1 MKNILVINGPN
12 INMLGKREPE
22 IYGTKTYADL
32 VDFIEN
38 AAEEIGVKVQIFQSN
53 HEGEIIDKIQQA
65 LGSTISN
72 TNSNIDYNKSNNTGS
87 NTNDNTDSNTNTNS
101 NTKDNTDS
109 KIDGII
115 INPAAYTHTSIAI
128 PDALKA
134 VGIPA
139 IEVHLT
145 DITNREE
152 YRKHSYTSEACIK
165 TITGK
170 GFDSY
175 KEALKTL
182 AE

>member
-22 IYGTKTYADL
+22 IYGTKTYVDL
-32 VDFIEN
+32 IAFIEN
-38 AAEEIGVKVQIFQSN
+38 TAVEIGVNVQIFQSN

-65 LGSTISN
+65 LDNNNGNIDSN
-72 TNSNIDYNKSNNTGS
+72 TDN

-101 NTKDNTDS
+101 NTKDNTNS
-109 KIDGII
+109 NIDGIV

-165 TITGK
+165 IITGK